1 MTNVHGGTT
10 RRYGRG
16 RAAPALLFLLGLL
29 AAGVPGVS
37 HACGKER
44 WAVKTGTDPDAS
56 RIDLRH
62 GVATTVA
69 KLDALPA
76 PVHLPRDRRIP
87 PVETTV
93 YRVHATLIAYK
104 HERDGDYHL
113 VLRGRSGQTMI
124 TEIPAPSCVGSGS
137 PLARGIARA
146 RHEFNAR
153 FHAEDHSRYTRVPVT
168 VTGVGFFDF
177 PHGQMGVAPNAIE
190 LHPVLNV
197 TFGKR

>member
-1 MTNVHGGTT
+1 MRTH
-10 RRYGRG
+10 GRG
-16 RAAPALLFLLGLL
+16 RAAPLLLCLL
-29 AAGVPGVS
+29 ALPAAGFPGVS

-44 WAVKTGTDPDAS
+44 WPVKTGTDPDAS
-56 RIDLRH
+56 RIDLQH

-113 VLRGRSGQTMI
+113 ILRGRSGQTMI
-124 TEIPAPSCVGSGS
+124 TEIPDPSCVGSGS

-146 RHEFNAR
+146 RREFNAR
-153 FHAEDHSRYTRVPVT
+153 FRAEDHYRHTHVPVT

-177 PHGQMGVAPNAIE
+177 PHGQTGVAPNAIE
-190 LHPVLNV
+190 LHPVLDV
-197 TFGKR
+197 AFAGH